1 MSNAWYLLFS
11 AIVYLSAAL
20 CIVAVLRHW
29 KQHGP
34 AFALC
39 ELFTF
44 LLFVV
49 IYWLF
54 ESWATY
60 ILPYYKYGVFWDRVP
75 FFDWSIFA
83 TQPWMPAP
91 YFDPICK
98 IWPDQENGISLSVP
112 VMEAALTYAA
122 MWTARLL
129 APTLPLLQPFLAGL
143 AMLAIDLFLDP
154 VSATRHDCRST
165 PPSLIGS
172 GLGFWDWQ
180 VHDGLAAWWFDIPIF
195 NFAAWYAAPIAAVG
209 LALLLKWLCA
219 YIRWVRAGR
228 PPGEEPDPE
237 AGALFA
243 IIASAYGFLFLFA
256 PSNPSSNWMKVLAMV
271 LTLLGSLYQVWVH
284 RSYFVRNNA
293 WRLELVLP
301 PLLVYAFALVALL
314 LSGVV
319 SFLLLLLVVGLV
331 LTALGVYY
339 AVSPYT

>member
-1 MSNAWYLLFS
+1 VSTPWYLLFS
-11 AIVYLSAAL
+11 AVVYLSAAL
-20 CIVAVLRHW
+20 CIVAVVRHW
-29 KQHGP
+29 KRHGP

-75 FFDWSIFA
+75 FFDWSIFSG
-83 TQPWMPAP
+83 QPWLPAP

-98 IWPDQENGISLSVP
+98 IWPDQKDGISLSVP

-129 APTLPLLQPFLAGL
+129 APTLPLLQPFVVGL

-154 VSATRHDCRST
+154 VSATRFDCQYNV
-165 PPSLIGS
+165 SLGA
-172 GLGFWDWQ
+172 GLGFWGWQ
-180 VHDGLAAWWFDIPIF
+180 VHAELGLRWFGIPLF
-195 NFAAWYAAPIAAVG
+195 NFAAWHAAPIAAVA
-209 LALLLKWLCA
+209 LALLLKWLCD
-219 YIRWVRAGR
+219 YIRWVRAGQ
-228 PPGEEPDPE
+228 PPGEEPDSID
-237 AGALFA
+237 GALRGIIFFA
-243 IIASAYGFLFLFA
+243 YTFLFA
-256 PSNPSSNWMKVLAMV
+256 FAPTTSTTVAAKELLMFVTV
-271 LTLLGSLYQVWVH
+271 LGSLYAAYVH

-301 PLLVYAFALVALL
+301 PLLVYGFALVALL
-314 LSGVV
+314 LSGLVTP
-319 SFLLLLLVVGLV
+319 LLPILLAGLF

-339 AVSPYT
+339 AVSPYM